1 MCCRACCTD
10 TLLCSVSLTPTTC
23 WWRQTHLQ
31 PNTGKK
37 KMMAEQR
44 KQQIQRDNQILLLK
58 MNRILTSKVRLA
70 LPRGVVRSRA

>member
-1 MCCRACCTD
+1 
-10 TLLCSVSLTPTTC
+10 
-23 WWRQTHLQ
+23 
-31 PNTGKK
+31 
-37 KMMAEQR
+37 MMAEQR